1 MTRALALLL
10 SLVAPFAHAVQEVR
24 GTTPGGAAYV
34 MAVPDGWQPG
44 GKLVF
49 VNHGFN
55 FELDDDPGLGPL
67 RDVQL
72 AEGYAVVASGFRE
85 RGWAL
90 FHALE
95 DNAELLAAFRARLK
109 DIGTA
114 INLTGEDRR
123 WGGEGGTPGVVRF
136 FAPYPYRSPFYAS
149 TPKEECDRAIE
160 AGIIDASG
168 RFETVRASSGI
179 LGHRLTVTVPK
190 AANRSL
196 ETLSD
201 IYGGSVAS
209 PLIGPGVRSATSVSW
224 TIETSELYW
233 LIKAVYEFTCR
244 WQDEMYAAV
253 IFFELPKL

>member
-1 MTRALALLL
+1 MNDTRKPRATILSDDEFRHIWTASRNLAEVCERTGYRQDSAVRRASRLGLPGFHQVNRAVSHQIHTDRWERQPAASATPALGARQK
-10 SLVAPFAHAVQEVR
+10 SY
-24 GTTPGGAAYV
+24 AAY
-34 MAVPDGWQPG
+34 A
-44 GKLVF
+44 
-49 VNHGFN
+49 
-55 FELDDDPGLGPL
+55 
-67 RDVQL
+67 
-72 AEGYAVVASGFRE
+72 
-85 RGWAL
+85 
-90 FHALE
+90 
-95 DNAELLAAFRARLK
+95 
-109 DIGTA
+109 
-114 INLTGEDRR
+114 
-123 WGGEGGTPGVVRF
+123 
-136 FAPYPYRSPFYAS
+136 
-149 TPKEECDRAIE
+149 

-168 RFETVRASSGI
+168 RFETVRAQSGI

-233 LIKAVYEFTCR
+233 LIKAIYEFTCR